1 MVDYTAMTDRQV
13 KELFMRRFEEVNGR
27 NQLLGWLKATYLAP
41 GSSEMERE
49 LAIRSLNDME
59 EMSNA

>member
-41 GSSEMERE
+41 GSPEMERE

>member
-27 NQLLGWLKATYLAP
+27 NQLLGWLKASYLNP
-41 GSSEMERE
+41 GSPEMERE
-49 LAIRSLNDME
+49 LAIRSLKNME

>member
-27 NQLLGWLKATYLAP
+27 NQLLGWLKATYLNP
-41 GSSEMERE
+41 GSAEMERE